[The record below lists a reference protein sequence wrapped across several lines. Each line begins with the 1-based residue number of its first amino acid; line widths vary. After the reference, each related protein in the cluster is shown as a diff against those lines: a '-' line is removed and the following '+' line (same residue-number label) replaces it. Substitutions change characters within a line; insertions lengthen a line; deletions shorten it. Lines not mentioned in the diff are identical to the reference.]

1 MRKRGELQAQRESGC
16 ASATQERGGAN
27 ARPRRA
33 HPSPCGLLVAKWP
46 RIGVLA
52 RNASTRARSPVR
64 HLGIH
69 PPLSPF
75 SHEKRR
81 NPCQNADPRPKK
93 TAARCTPEGNAPASP
108 LSPGRPTARPDGGER
123 RTPVE
128 TIRRVSAG
136 VRRKKTQT
144 RARKGGC
151 GEDRT
156 VSTQPLA
163 AAPPSAHGRRRPHQ
177 ASVKSWRQSSSSLCA
192 TGAGSLEWN
201 R

>member
-1 MRKRGELQAQRESGC
+1 MRERNSRTRRRKRPTPPRASVPVRIARREMAADRRSG
-16 ASATQERGGAN
+16 TKRIHPGAISSS
-27 ARPRRA
+27 PPGDS
-33 HPSPCGLLVAKWP
+33 PSP
-46 RIGVLA
+46 
-52 RNASTRARSPVR
+52 
-64 HLGIH
+64 
-69 PPLSPF
+69 PPL

-93 TAARCTPEGNAPASP
+93 TAARCTPEGNVPASP

-177 ASVKSWRQSSSSLCA
+177 ASVKSWRQSGSSLCA

>member
-33 HPSPCGLLVAKWP
+33 HPSRADCSS
-46 RIGVLA
+46 
-52 RNASTRARSPVR
+52 RNGRGSAFWHET
-64 HLGIH
+64 H
-69 PPLSPF
+69 PPGRDLQFATRGFALPSPHL

-177 ASVKSWRQSSSSLCA
+177 ASVKSWRQSSSALCA

>member
-1 MRKRGELQAQRESGC
+1 MRERNSRTRRRKRPTPPR
-16 ASATQERGGAN
+16 ASI
-27 ARPRRA
+27 
-33 HPSPCGLLVAKWP
+33 PCGLLVAKWP

-52 RNASTRARSPVR
+52 RNAPTRARSPVR
-64 HLGIH
+64 HLGVH

-108 LSPGRPTARPDGGER
+108 LSPGRPTARGER

-177 ASVKSWRQSSSSLCA
+177 ASVKSWRQSSSALCA